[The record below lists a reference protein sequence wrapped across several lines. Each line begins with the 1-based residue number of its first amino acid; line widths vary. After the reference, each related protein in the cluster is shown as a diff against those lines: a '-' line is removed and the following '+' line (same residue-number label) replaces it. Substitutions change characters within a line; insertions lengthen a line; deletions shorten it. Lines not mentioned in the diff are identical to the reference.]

1 MNKQGRLGTGRSQ
14 NSKLLPCRL
23 SLGWLVICQE
33 SFLPFRT
40 GTGIIKPLAEGEQ
53 RCGFGRDPWESA
65 SVAASDLLWLLWQ
78 GEQTNSTGVKI
89 S

>member
-1 MNKQGRLGTGRSQ
+1 M
-14 NSKLLPCRL
+14 
-23 SLGWLVICQE
+23 
-33 SFLPFRT
+33 PFRT

-89 S
+89 SWGAVIAVRDHVAAGLISREELFPPHTHSRCVI